1 MVDFVLYHL
10 FDPVCMCCCDVSVAT
25 WLAVGKYVA
34 SILGKLG
41 EIKEMIL
48 K

>member
-1 MVDFVLYHL
+1 
-10 FDPVCMCCCDVSVAT
+10 MCCCDVSVAT